1 MIPASSVLTST
12 HWSNSTS
19 CVSEKQ
25 NPGTARQHPVHTSKR
40 PRHNTHTA
48 PVVFI
53 ESVDAQSFI
62 AIVSKSHPVDPQTPQ
77 LVDLGSK
84 LSRTAQWPA
93 CKTLPWMKTR
103 GQKKQK
109 KDLCSRA
116 EPSRAAERRK
126 RFRAVCLLLC
136 SFLWGVVLIRRL
148 RTNCTRS
155 DDPVLQHESVK
166 DDVNV
171 ICGLWQEQVL
181 CHIQPSSSSH
191 LEHRLTQKHSEGS
204 ETTPP
209 AVTERFCWFCSGFW
223 TLKTPFCWTLLFFVN
238 LICDETTKQIL
249 LTGFVTKTLNRL
261 WDYATWKQDEINHV
275 GFILIDV
282 VISVWFWIGS
292 DSDSSYSLTNTLK
305 IMIMWRLLESVA
317 NVSSHLSSFHPVR
330 SHFSPFIQKIKA
342 SAILELVLVLILR
355 FWLYFY

>member
-1 MIPASSVLTST
+1 M
-12 HWSNSTS
+12 
-19 CVSEKQ
+19 SEKQ

-40 PRHNTHTA
+40 PRHDTHTA
-48 PVVFI
+48 SVVFI

-62 AIVSKSHPVDPQTPQ
+62 VIVSKSHPVDPQTPQ
-77 LVDLGSK
+77 LLNLGSK

-103 GQKKQK
+103 GHKKTKERLVQP
-109 KDLCSRA
+109 SRA
-116 EPSRAAERRK
+116 EQQRGGNVSELFVCCSVLFSEVSFWSDVWGQTVPEVTTRFYNTSQLKMMWTGAGFMSHSALQLVTSRTPSDAKTQRGIWDDSSCCD
-126 RFRAVCLLLC
+126 RAVLL
-136 SFLWGVVLIRRL
+136 VLL
-148 RTNCTRS
+148 RILNPEDTILLDS
-155 DDPVLQHESVK
+155 S
-166 DDVNV
+166 
-171 ICGLWQEQVL
+171 VL
-181 CHIQPSSSSH
+181 CESNMWWNNQTDSSDRS
-191 LEHRLTQKHSEGS
+191 
-204 ETTPP
+204 
-209 AVTERFCWFCSGFW
+209 
-223 TLKTPFCWTLLFFVN
+223 
-238 LICDETTKQIL
+238 
-249 LTGFVTKTLNRL
+249 L
-261 WDYATWKQDEINHV
+261 WDYATWKQDEINHA

-292 DSDSSYSLTNTLK
+292 DSDSSFSLTNTLK